1 VFQLITARLDENVS
15 PLWLH
20 WLPVYLNATLQI
32 ITGAISMYASFSFF
46 EKAISCPHVWFVMLL
61 SFAYLE
67 CWILFYSIGKLE

>member
-1 VFQLITARLDENVS
+1 VVEL
-15 PLWLH
+15 
-20 WLPVYLNATLQI
+20 ATGIPKCNIALEAI

-67 CWILFYSIGKLE
+67 CWILFYYIGKLE